1 VQSKLPFFGRC
12 SLLIAHCSLVFGYSD
27 HYRSIPYR
35 AACQILF
42 VVPSSS
48 RLSSQNNS
56 WTDFSKMRARC
67 VQDAC
72 KTRARRVH
80 DACKTLARKAGTRSG
95 SLPLGIPAALK
106 QSV

>member
-1 VQSKLPFFGRC
+1 MSAIKTALLWSLLIAHC

-72 KTRARRVH
+72 M
-80 DACKTLARKAGTRSG
+80 TLARKAGTRSG